1 MPEASNA
8 VAVHLVAASDDNY
21 AMPLAAMVRSVLDNL
36 APGYHLHVHVV
47 DGGIT
52 EENKARLRASWSDQ
66 PATVHWRDASGL
78 LPDVMVSGYMSA
90 AAYLRLLIPELL
102 PAEIDRAI
110 YLDSDLIVLGNI
122 GELWDMP
129 FDGSPLLAVQDCA
142 APTVSSPMGLLLHEE
157 LGHAPDEKYLNSGVM
172 VMNLA
177 LWRERGIAAEVF
189 RYLEKH
195 REAVQC
201 FDQDGINAVLAGQWK
216 ALDPRWNQMSQL
228 FGYPSWRESPFDEE
242 TYRRTRN
249 SPLIV
254 HYSSRRKPWH
264 PDYVNRNRKYYYRYL
279 DHTAWRGWRPKWVP
293 EATWRGKLVA
303 RVQGALRKLRKKR

>member
-1 MPEASNA
+1 MPEASDA

-129 FDGSPLLAVQDCA
+129 FDGSPRLVWTRGSDGLFADGA
-142 APTVSSPMGLLLHEE
+142 AAARGTGPRAGREVPE
-157 LGHAPDEKYLNSGVM
+157 LGCDGDEP
-172 VMNLA
+172 A
-177 LWRERGIAAEVF
+177 LWRERGLRRRCFTILKSIARRCSASI
-189 RYLEKH
+189 RMDH
-195 REAVQC
+195 RGACGSEGAGPAVEP
-201 FDQDGINAVLAGQWK
+201 DEPAVRVSIVA
-216 ALDPRWNQMSQL
+216 
-228 FGYPSWRESPFDEE
+228 REPFDEA

-249 SPLIV
+249 SPLTCIIRRGG
-254 HYSSRRKPWH
+254 SRGIRIMLTGTGSITTGIWITRRGGAG
-264 PDYVNRNRKYYYRYL
+264 VRSGFRRRRGAGSL
-279 DHTAWRGWRPKWVP
+279 WRVFR
-293 EATWRGKLVA
+293 A
-303 RVQGALRKLRKKR
+303 RLGN